1 MKIKY
6 DTITDQAIAAALFMR
21 EGITFHGYTYE
32 GDYYIELE
40 GY

>member
-6 DTITDQAIAAALFMR
+6 ETITDQTIAAALFLR
-21 EGITFHGYTYE
+21 EGISFTGYTYE